1 MTLRIISHVNMT
13 GLQERIE
20 ALEGIEYRYLDPE
33 EEVPKGLR
41 ADVLVTTAVH
51 GKQTKVLM
59 APDFGIGWV
68 HVFGTGM
75 DGFDIVAVGARD
87 LTCSR
92 GATATPIAEWVLA
105 MMLACVKQLPERWCS
120 APPEHWRHAVLQ
132 NLSGQTLS
140 LVGLGSIGQAVALRA
155 LPFGMRVKALVR
167 RPRSSPIAGV
177 ELVSSLE
184 ALLADADHVVLA
196 APATPYTYH
205 LLNEQSLT
213 WVKPGA
219 HLVNVA
225 RASLIDEHALHAA
238 LEDGRLARASLDVA
252 DPEPLPAKHWF
263 YHHPRVYFSPHVSWS
278 GPEVYEQMI
287 QRLITNLQH
296 RLRNEP
302 LQYQVDKKA
311 GY

>member
-75 DGFDIVAVGARD
+75 DGFDIGAVGARD

-120 APPEHWRHAVLQ
+120 APPEHGRHAMRQ
-132 NLSGQTLS
+132 EPAGQ
-140 LVGLGSIGQAVALRA
+140 GARRIGR
-155 LPFGMRVKALVR
+155 
-167 RPRSSPIAGV
+167 
-177 ELVSSLE
+177 
-184 ALLADADHVVLA
+184 
-196 APATPYTYH
+196 
-205 LLNEQSLT
+205 
-213 WVKPGA
+213 
-219 HLVNVA
+219 
-225 RASLIDEHALHAA
+225 
-238 LEDGRLARASLDVA
+238 
-252 DPEPLPAKHWF
+252 
-263 YHHPRVYFSPHVSWS
+263 
-278 GPEVYEQMI
+278 
-287 QRLITNLQH
+287 
-296 RLRNEP
+296 
-302 LQYQVDKKA
+302 
-311 GY
+311 